1 MVHYVMLLNYNV
13 EGFKKVGRNPSVL
26 KTVEAALAR
35 WEAKVVGDYYLM
47 GGHDQCLII
56 DAPDNFKAY
65 QAALTHELSATAD
78 TRILPAINMPLF
90 QELLERNFHIEGPHK
105 WQITWWAKLMR
116 VLFRYKTYAKYV
128 MKYCKPIT
136 VSGAQH
142 FNDIKGPCIIVGN
155 HTSLADS
162 MGILWGLPQRIKLNV
177 YSGAAADRWFVK
189 RTDKK
194 DLILKPWYQ
203 SLAMGSFPIQRGGG
217 SRALDYS
224 KWLLDKGCN
233 LIIFPE
239 GTRSTSRTMAK
250 FRHGVA
256 ILALEKNVPVVPCY
270 LTGFNKIKPKGTR
283 GMVPAPCSVSF
294 LKPIYFDHGIEV
306 PAATRMIYDAL
317 NTVHQRVHEDG
328 PEAARQASL
337 GTS

>member
-1 MVHYVMLLNYNV
+1 MVHYVMLLNFNAR
-13 EGFKKVGRNPSVL
+13 GFKEVRDNPGVL
-26 KTVEAALAR
+26 ESIEGELAR

-47 GGHDQCLII
+47 GGHDQCLIV
-56 DAPDNFKAY
+56 DAPDNFRAY
-65 QAALTHELSATAD
+65 QAAFANSLAATAD
-78 TRILPAINMPLF
+78 TRILPAINLPLF

-105 WQITWWAKLMR
+105 WQISWWAKLIR
-116 VLFRYKTYAKYV
+116 VLFRYKNYGKYV
-128 MKYCKPIT
+128 RQYCKPIT
-136 VSGAQH
+136 VTGRHH
-142 FNDIKGPCIIVGN
+142 FDGIKGPCIIVGN

-189 RTDKK
+189 RTDKN

-239 GTRSTSRTMAK
+239 GTRSTSRNMAK
-250 FRHGVA
+250 FRHGVS
-256 ILALEKNVPVVPCY
+256 ILALEKNVPVVPVY
-270 LTGFNKIKPKGTR
+270 LTGFNQIKPKGKR
-283 GMVPAPCSVSF
+283 GMFPAPCTVSF
-294 LKPIYFDHGIEV
+294 LKPIHFAPGTEV
-306 PAATRMIYDAL
+306 PAATKMIYDAL
-317 NTVHQRVHEDG
+317 NDVHQRVNEAG
-328 PEAARQASL
+328 PQAAIEASAA
-337 GTS
+337 TS

>member
-1 MVHYVMLLNYNV
+1 MVHYVMLMNYNV
-13 EGFKKVGRNPSVL
+13 DGFKEVRRDPSVL

-35 WEAKVVGDYYLM
+35 WEAKIVGDYYLI
-47 GGHDQCLII
+47 GEHDQCLII
-56 DAPDNFKAY
+56 DAPDNLKAY
-65 QAALTHELSATAD
+65 QSALTHELSATAD
-78 TRILPAINMPLF
+78 TRILPAINLPLF
-90 QELLERNFHIEGPHK
+90 QELMERNFHIEGPHE
-105 WQITWWAKLMR
+105 WQITWWAKLAR
-116 VLFRYKTYAKYV
+116 VAFRYNTYAKYV
-128 MKYCKPIT
+128 MQYCKPIT
-136 VSGAQH
+136 INGRHH
-142 FNDIKGPCIIVGN
+142 FDSIKGPCIVVGN

-162 MGILWGLPQRIKLNV
+162 FGVLWGLPQRIKFNV

-239 GTRSTSRTMAK
+239 GTRSTSRSMAK
-250 FRHGVA
+250 FRHGVS
-256 ILALEKNVPVVPCY
+256 ILALEKGVPVVPCY

-283 GMVPAPCSVSF
+283 GMFPAPCSVSF
-294 LKPIYFDHGIEV
+294 LKPIHFAPGTDV

-317 NTVHQRVHEDG
+317 NTVHQQVHEKG

-337 GTS
+337 AS